1 MAFDEQLFNENFNF
15 AFRAMVANNF
25 LVATEAFEEFWRR
38 NSIFLRNAEELY
50 GRILYYA
57 VNEQFKKAATKSAS
71 SYLVNDLQLTKYKN
85 KVVLLNTNDYTTS
98 ICRTEKPGKLPSK
111 AKYKMELAQGNRNEY
126 GQMNLEFVEEEA
138 VVGEMKKYAVIGYRY
153 FKGKLLHLNILVPDC
168 DFNKSLH
175 SQDLLDIVK
184 ECKQYVPEELIYEQ
198 VTDLKDDLVVKLK
211 ENISGD
217 GK

>member
-1 MAFDEQLFNENFNF
+1 MAFDERLFNDNFNF
-15 AFRAMVANNF
+15 GFRAMVANNF

-38 NSIFLRNAEELY
+38 NSIFLRDAEELY

-85 KVVLLNTNDYTTS
+85 KAVLLNTKDYITS
-98 ICRTEKPGKLPSK
+98 ICRTERPRKLPGK

-126 GQMNLEFVEEEA
+126 GQMNLAFNEQD
-138 VVGEMKKYAVIGYRY
+138 VVFREIKKYAVIGYRY
-153 FKGKLLHLNILVPDC
+153 FDGKLLHLNILVPDC
-168 DFNKSLH
+168 DFKQSLH
-175 SQDLLDIVK
+175 SQDLLDSVK
-184 ECKQYVPEELIYEQ
+184 ECKQYAPEELIYEQ